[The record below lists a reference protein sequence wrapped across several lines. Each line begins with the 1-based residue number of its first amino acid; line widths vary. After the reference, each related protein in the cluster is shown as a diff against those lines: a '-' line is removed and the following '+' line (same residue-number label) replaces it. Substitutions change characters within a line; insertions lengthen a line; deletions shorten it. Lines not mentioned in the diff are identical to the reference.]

1 MVISFFMPL
10 TFDIAVPKFLDYLK
24 FQKRYSAH
32 TILSYTTDLDYF
44 RRFLTEQ
51 FEEEVVQNIKAVHIR
66 SWLASVKEEGNSSR
80 TINRKIST
88 LKSFFKYQIRQQ
100 EISVSPVATIPSQKI
115 SKRLPQYVEKHHMQT
130 LFDHVEFS
138 EGFEG
143 ETEKL
148 VISLLYNTGMRQA
161 ELLSLQDQ
169 SLDAGNSFIKL
180 YGKGSKERIIP
191 LSNEMV
197 QTVRDYIRLK
207 KQHFGETGNRLLLT
221 IKGQPLQP
229 KMVYTMVKKYLSLVT
244 TIDKRSPHI
253 LRHTFATHLTGN
265 GADLNAVKELL
276 GHSSLAATQVYTHN
290 SIERLKNIHTQ
301 AHPKP

>member
-10 TFDIAVPKFLDYLK
+10 TFDIAVSKYLDYLK
-24 FQKRYSAH
+24 FQKRYSPH
-32 TILSYTTDLDYF
+32 TILSYTTDLQYF
-44 RRFLTEQ
+44 QQYALEH
-51 FEEEVVQNIKAVHIR
+51 FEENIIQNIKAVHIR
-66 SWLASVKEEGNSSR
+66 SWLAASKEEGNVSR

-100 EISVSPVATIPSQKI
+100 EISLSPVATIHSQKI
-115 SKRLPQYVEKHHMQT
+115 SKRLPQYVEKQHMDT
-130 LFDHVEFS
+130 LLQHVDFS

-143 ETEKL
+143 ETERM
-148 VISLLYNTGMRQA
+148 VISLLYNTGMRQS
-161 ELLSLQDQ
+161 ELLSLQDH
-169 SLDAGNSFIKL
+169 SLDAGNSYIKV

-191 LSNEMV
+191 VSNDMV
-197 QTVRDYIRLK
+197 NRIRNYMDQK
-207 KQHFGETGNRLLLT
+207 KQIFGHSGERLLLSK
-221 IKGQPLQP
+221 KGTRLQP
-229 KMVYTMVKKYLSLVT
+229 KMVYVMVKKYLSLVT
-244 TIDKRSPHI
+244 TIDKKSPHI

-290 SIERLKNIHTQ
+290 SIERLKNIHSQ